1 MFLSNIFFFFELL
14 WIFSSSYIYYLYNN
28 DYSLF
33 IKLLAKRLSK
43 KNILYVKFFQA
54 ISLNNNIID
63 SEINNELIKYT
74 DYCPYENSDVDWNVL
89 HELKQKFNYELVY
102 GSPINSGM
110 ISLVYKTIDL
120 TNKKTVII
128 KIKRCNIDEKLD
140 NAIEK
145 MKFIINI
152 ISYIPSLN
160 TFNIFESFNKNIVYL
175 KKQLNFE
182 EEVQNTLRM
191 KNEYSNLK
199 YIKIPDVYSDVTK
212 TFPNIIAMEY
222 IDGKHIS
229 KLDELDY
236 ENYARL
242 LVKYGFVS
250 SFMVGFAHGDLHP
263 GNILFIKNENN
274 NLPKYQIGLI
284 DFGIVLDINPKIRDV
299 FLSAFAEL
307 YTTPTIE
314 LSKQFFYCFIEPK
327 EIFETLPI
335 EHKNNLIEM
344 GSELIDDAFK
354 TKEINITKLF
364 DFILNFNNYVK
375 NHDLNSYGLYIND
388 DFIKMQMG
396 IAMAQGVSICL
407 CKEKFMD
414 IGNSVLNEMLHTD
427 LFT

>member
-145 MKFIINI
+145 MKFII
-152 ISYIPSLN
+152 
-160 TFNIFESFNKNIVYL
+160 
-175 KKQLNFE
+175 
-182 EEVQNTLRM
+182 
-191 KNEYSNLK
+191 
-199 YIKIPDVYSDVTK
+199 
-212 TFPNIIAMEY
+212 
-222 IDGKHIS
+222 
-229 KLDELDY
+229 
-236 ENYARL
+236 RL
-242 LVKYGFVS
+242 SHKS
-250 SFMVGFAHGDLHP
+250 
-263 GNILFIKNENN
+263 
-274 NLPKYQIGLI
+274 
-284 DFGIVLDINPKIRDV
+284 IN
-299 FLSAFAEL
+299 
-307 YTTPTIE
+307 
-314 LSKQFFYCFIEPK
+314 Q
-327 EIFETLPI
+327 
-335 EHKNNLIEM
+335 
-344 GSELIDDAFK
+344 
-354 TKEINITKLF
+354 
-364 DFILNFNNYVK
+364 
-375 NHDLNSYGLYIND
+375 
-388 DFIKMQMG
+388 
-396 IAMAQGVSICL
+396 
-407 CKEKFMD
+407 
-414 IGNSVLNEMLHTD
+414 
-427 LFT
+427 